1 MAADPA
7 AKESV
12 FRYEEHVL
20 RLPPLLSGADLLAAG
35 MEQGQALGEA
45 LRLTRAG
52 QLRGELGSARE
63 ALEALGL
70 G

>member
-12 FRYEEHVL
+12 LRYEEHVL
-20 RLPPLLSGADLLAAG
+20 RLPALLSGADLLAAG
-35 MEQGQALGEA
+35 MEQGQAQGEA
-45 LRLTRAG
+45 LRLTRSR
-52 QLRGELGSARE
+52 QLRGALGSARE